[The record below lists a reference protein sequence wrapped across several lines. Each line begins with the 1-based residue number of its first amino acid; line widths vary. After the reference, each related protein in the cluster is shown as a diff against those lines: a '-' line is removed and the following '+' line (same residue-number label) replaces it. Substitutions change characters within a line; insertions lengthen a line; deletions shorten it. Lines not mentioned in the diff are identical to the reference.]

1 MKDGPAPAG
10 PQPVVAISMVCGL
23 AAAPERFRAKF
34 HGEGTHPVNESIR
47 EFILGSLREMNY
59 DVEGIN
65 ENTVLGPR
73 GADVE
78 SLSLAEL
85 AIRVED
91 AYGVR
96 FVEDEAESLAGM
108 TVGEF
113 CGEVARRMTA
123 AAAGAE

>member
-1 MKDGPAPAG
+1 
-10 PQPVVAISMVCGL
+10 
-23 AAAPERFRAKF
+23 
-34 HGEGTHPVNESIR
+34 VNESIGD
-47 EFILGSLREMNY
+47 FIIDSLREMNY
-59 DVEGIN
+59 DVESIT

-91 AYGVR
+91 AYGVK
-96 FVEDEAESLAGM
+96 FLEDEAESLAGM

-113 CGEVARRMTA
+113 CGEVARRRTA

>member
-1 MKDGPAPAG
+1 M
-10 PQPVVAISMVCGL
+10 
-23 AAAPERFRAKF
+23 
-34 HGEGTHPVNESIR
+34 NESIH
-47 EFILGSLREMNY
+47 EFIIDSLRDMNY
-59 DVEGIN
+59 DVDGIN
-65 ENTVLGPR
+65 QNTVLGPR

-96 FVEDEAESLAGM
+96 FVEEEAESLAGM

-113 CGEVARRMTA
+113 CGEVAKRMATA
-123 AAAGAE
+123 VTGAE